1 MKSTFNEI
9 YMGSDVDYKGDKL
22 EIVTASLGQK
32 VNKVTV
38 EHHKQ
43 FETKCHKI
51 CDGVYQ
57 SVGYGMSNVCMIE
70 GNTGMIIVDSN
81 NSNEAA
87 ELNLEHFRQYCDKP
101 VSAIIYSHSHYCNG
115 TVTFAKAAASSEL
128 EIWGHQDHVKNMLE
142 MYTEFY
148 PWAYRRNAINNG
160 MMCPPDGE
168 LGRVDC
174 GLGPCYVYPG
184 LKGFTIGWIPPNK
197 LISDDKVTKATIDG
211 IDFEFY
217 PAYSESSDSII
228 TYIPEKK
235 CALTNH
241 AWPVF
246 ANLYTLRGEYGR
258 DPKDWIYSID
268 VLRELKVHHV
278 GGCHGV
284 PISGEEKVYEVMTHY
299 RDAIQ
304 YLYNQTI
311 KGMNE
316 GKDPDEILKD
326 FEMPG
331 YFTNGQITKECYGE
345 VEYYVRGIYRT
356 FIGWFGWDPVELH
369 PVTKEFEAERLVQL
383 MGGESAVLLEADKA
397 FKNKEFS
404 WAAQLATYI
413 LKVNPEQKDAKLIKA
428 GSFQEMAIRTPAA
441 HTRSWYTVGAACLTS
456 DEYNFFKMK
465 SRPDM
470 NMVGGLPAEM
480 WIKVMPT
487 NLIPA
492 KAKEIKKTV
501 AFHLTDTNV
510 KCGFYMRPYVA
521 EFSTEIK
528 NPDVE
533 IVCDSGA
540 IRDLVAGIKSYENL
554 VVSKEIT
561 FKGDA
566 KFGEIFGTLF
576 DF

>member
-1 MKSTFNEI
+1 MRSTFNPI

-22 EIVTASLGQK
+22 EIVTAERGQR

-43 FETKCHKI
+43 FEVKCHKI

-70 GNTGMIIVDSN
+70 GKTGMIIVDSN

-87 ELNLEHFRQYCDKP
+87 ALNLAHFRQYCDKP

-115 TVTFAKAAASSEL
+115 SMTFVKEAISSNV
-128 EIWGHQDHVKNMLE
+128 EIWGHQDHISNMLE

-160 MMCPPDGE
+160 MMCPSEGP
-168 LGRVDC
+168 LGQVDC
-174 GLGPCYVYPG
+174 GLGPVYVYPE
-184 LKGFTIGWIPPNK
+184 LSGFTIGWIPPNK
-197 LISDDKVTKATIDG
+197 LISNDKVTKAVIDG
-211 IDFEFY
+211 VEIEFY
-217 PAYSESSDSII
+217 PAYSECSDSII
-228 TYIPEKK
+228 TYLPEKR

-241 AWPVF
+241 AWPVI
-246 ANLYTLRGEYGR
+246 ANLYTLRGEHAR
-258 DPKDWIYSID
+258 NPKDWIYSID
-268 VLRELKVHHV
+268 VLRQLRVQHI

-284 PISGEEKVYEVMTHY
+284 PISGEEEVYELMTHY

-304 YLYNQTI
+304 YIYDQTL

-331 YFTNGQITKECYGE
+331 YFTNGRLTKECYGE
-345 VEYYVRGIYRT
+345 VEYYVRGIYRA

-369 PVTKEFEAERLVQL
+369 PVTKEFEAGRLVEY
-383 MGGESAVLLEADKA
+383 MGGELAVLKKADQA
-397 FKNKEFS
+397 FKNQEFS

-413 LKVNPEQKDAKLIKA
+413 LRVNPECKEAKLIKA
-428 GSFQEMAIRTPAA
+428 GSFQEMAFRTTAA
-441 HTRSWYTVGAACLTS
+441 HTRSWYTAGVACLTS

-465 SRPDM
+465 VRPDM
-470 NMVGGLPAEM
+470 NMVGGLPADL
-480 WIKVMPT
+480 WVKTMPI
-487 NLIPA
+487 NLIPS
-492 KAKEIKKTV
+492 KSKDIRKTV
-501 AFHLTDTNV
+501 AIHITDMKVN
-510 KCGFYMRPYVA
+510 CGFYMRPYIA
-521 EFSTEIK
+521 EYSETIE

-533 IVCDSGA
+533 LFCEARAIQELISGA
-540 IRDLVAGIKSYENL
+540 KTYDELVESQA
-554 VVSKEIT
+554 VQ
-561 FKGDA
+561 FKGDTEFGK
-566 KFGEIFGTLF
+566 KFGLLF